1 VGQVRLLTAQSARRL
16 TAHPAESEHPGAEIN
31 HFPLQQSLQKHQK
44 NLKEVSSTMNYEYL
58 MDTAFLYILLIGGI
72 IAITFVFIKKR
83 RVK

>member
-1 VGQVRLLTAQSARRL
+1 
-16 TAHPAESEHPGAEIN
+16 
-31 HFPLQQSLQKHQK
+31 
-44 NLKEVSSTMNYEYL
+44 MNYEYL